1 MTTPIVYCG
10 RRFSE
15 NDLQQ
20 IRAIIAAEDRPN
32 RAEISR
38 RVCRRLQWQRADG
51 GLKDMSCRVALLRM
65 YRDGIISLPAP
76 TTRNGNGN
84 TDRPITSCTD
94 PGRTV
99 TETAGKLADLRLEPV
114 NTKSLSS
121 LWNEYM
127 HRYHYLGYQP
137 LPGAQLRYL
146 IIAADQVLGA
156 LGFGAAAW
164 KTAARDQWIGW
175 NRQQRERNLHLIIN
189 NARML
194 ILPWVNS
201 PNLASKVLSMAA
213 RRLPFDWESRYAYR
227 PVLLET
233 FVQKDRFAGTCY
245 KAANWI
251 YLGET
256 QGRGKLDV
264 KHRNAVPV
272 KKIFVYPL
280 TSDFIGRLSQ

>member
-1 MTTPIVYCG
+1 MSNTVYCG
-10 RRFSE
+10 RHFTE
-15 NDLQQ
+15 NDLQR
-20 IRAIIAAEDRPN
+20 IRAIIATEDRPN

-38 RVCRRLQWQRADG
+38 RVCRQLQWHRPDG

-65 YRDGIISLPAP
+65 HRDGLIRLPAP
-76 TTRNGNGN
+76 TGSNGNGN
-84 TDRPITSCTD
+84 THRPITSRTD
-94 PGRTV
+94 PGRAV
-99 TETAGKLADLRLEPV
+99 TEGAGKLPDPRLEPV
-114 NTKSLSS
+114 DTKKLSS

-146 IIAADQVLGA
+146 ITSAEQDLGA

-164 KTAARDQWIGW
+164 KTAARDEWIGW
-175 NRQQRERNLHLIIN
+175 DRQQREHNLHLIIN

-213 RRLPFDWESRYAYR
+213 RRLPDDWEQRYAYR

-233 FVQKDRFAGTCY
+233 FVHKGRFAGTCY

-251 YLGET
+251 YLGDT
-256 QGRGKLDV
+256 KGRGKLDV
-264 KHRNAVPV
+264 KHRNAIPV
-272 KKIFVYPL
+272 KRIFVYPL
-280 TSDFIGRLSQ
+280 TADFIKRLTE